1 MIPQR
6 PSELGSRSFGDFLEI
21 FCDALDVGADDR
33 CTPLVG
39 EKEGHIVQ
47 VVHHEVLGK
56 DSWHDGV
63 ADDIKG
69 CLEIGISI
77 GEILADSALR
87 EVGLGCFVEFT
98 GQQIR
103 KGLSDGFLC
112 RPALRLSYFLT

>member
-21 FCDALDVGADDR
+21 FCDALDVGADDS

-77 GEILADSALR
+77 GEIFADSALR

-103 KGLSDGFLC
+103 NGLSDGC
-112 RPALRLSYFLT
+112 IN